1 MLLSEVKMTYP
12 NIIAFQDWN
21 TIKQYGK
28 LTKGF
33 NNFPEEELDQS
44 VIFFDE
50 SMDFLDYLDRKEV
63 ENIIPAYVLLP
74 KFFWELHQDKLNEE
88 FYPQLQIENR
98 LNTIE
103 EIYENFW
110 ERYQNKI
117 KNNIEPFTCNAEPR
131 NEQQEAIAFF
141 KEKFNE
147 EKRINGV
154 LQAAPGVGK
163 TYMSIKLLSEFR
175 ANGLIV
181 VPNAVLEDQW
191 KEAILEF
198 TDLSEEDIGI
208 IQGSELDKLQEEIKK
223 PIAIVKIQ
231 SLFSQLKRNKYQVVQ
246 DFYKERDVIVYDE
259 CHNSGAATS
268 YAKTSSIF
276 LTPNVIGLSATP
288 YRVGLNDYLL
298 KASIGETIFIVEH
311 HNLQPDVEI
320 HNVYTEFSS
329 NEIKRLRTYGS
340 DYVMMLGM
348 FNSMMKSK
356 HIYFEYLADVVA
368 WNYSQG
374 HNIVILFSTI
384 ALMEKLQKNLHE
396 RHPYLYNDILLLK
409 GKTKQ
414 DAMDLVKEERKK
426 LMQAYKEYKEELNQ
440 KVKNKEIKRKEAN
453 DLIKERRKEI
463 DERIEYLKE
472 HALDLYKQKVKDS
485 KIIISNY
492 NLLSA
497 GFDKPQ
503 LSNIIFGGAPRI
515 GKISVIQS
523 IGRITRLYKGK
534 HKPLVQYFIPSTFF
548 EFHKSTAI
556 VLNKNI
562 KIQYP
567 DAKFKYVG
575 FNNA

>member
-12 NIIAFQDWN
+12 NIITFQDWN

-50 SMDFLDYLDRKEV
+50 SMNFLDYLDRKEV

-98 LNTIE
+98 LDTIKK
-103 EIYENFW
+103 IYKNFW
-110 ERYQNKI
+110 EKYQDKI

-131 NEQQEAIAFF
+131 DEQQEAIAFF

-198 TDLSEEDIGI
+198 TNLSEEDIGI

-231 SLFSQLKRNKYQVVQ
+231 SLFSQLKRNKYQAVQ

-320 HNVYTEFSS
+320 HNVYTEFSP

-368 WNYSQG
+368 WNHSQG

-453 DLIKERRKEI
+453 ELIKERRKEI

-472 HALDLYKQKVKDS
+472 HA
-485 KIIISNY
+485 
-492 NLLSA
+492 
-497 GFDKPQ
+497 
-503 LSNIIFGGAPRI
+503 
-515 GKISVIQS
+515 
-523 IGRITRLYKGK
+523 
-534 HKPLVQYFIPSTFF
+534 
-548 EFHKSTAI
+548 
-556 VLNKNI
+556 
-562 KIQYP
+562 
-567 DAKFKYVG
+567 
-575 FNNA
+575 